1 MALVTRRYYLVGP
14 TVDNLIRYVDPTA
27 FPAATYPTPTIDITI
42 DNTVADIIATLDEYM
57 ALQGYEFGASSPII
71 PPAAGSEVL
80 TFRPGSGLSGPNVFD
95 DFNALYLV
103 FDFLRT
109 TAQISGKFKIIFDD
123 QNVGGPGSTVVL
135 DSGPGVITYDFL
147 YAELIGVH
155 EDVNVLLDIQDGGG
169 ELDSLTII
177 NALWFEGLTI
187 RATGQDTAFD
197 ALAGQTFTLTRTVFL
212 GGGGEYVMDFLGVG
226 TECVIHLNDESQIL
240 RADGAGNPT
249 VFPAGTAAIRINT
262 STVTVHANGANCQ
275 VNGNAFITGGGG
287 VLVALV
293 NSSSARFNFDQSDV
307 GGVTGTMSS
316 AAGYWTR
323 GPAFP
328 VTDPN
333 GNLTATNGTLVSDE
347 STGLIWRN
355 TDGAT
360 AWSIADTSTSVAV
373 AVIFDDAV
381 PADKVNIRSD
391 RASNQS
397 AIDNTKTQITNLG
410 SQDGL
415 WNGAAVGATAQAA
428 TISGGDDNEAT
439 NDYATVAGG
448 AGNSATGYA
457 SAVSGGYLNQAT
469 AEGACVPGGEENL
482 ASGEGSCALGVICQA
497 TDTYA
502 FAQGVFSNATN
513 SNAIAMGQTCDA
525 TGDSAAAI
533 GAALLASGVAAF
545 ACGSNNDSTGDFS
558 FSAGNGCTAQ
568 GDYSQAMGSSC
579 FADGFYSHA
588 QGASTQTTDDFAHA
602 QNFGTTAGFGGHAE
616 GDSCSTTGEF
626 AHAEGRLSVGTGK
639 RSHAQGIQ
647 AVALR
652 ESQDA
657 VAGGAF
663 AVAGDAQTSMLV
675 LRGSTPGAAI
685 NESVELKY
693 GAVFDQQLIL
703 EDGKSYDFR
712 VRVSVGGTQAGPVR
726 RSRTIEITFNVRR
739 DAGVSVITAIGPGS
753 AFGDASTATWILTPT
768 IGVVPDRV
776 VLTFN
781 TGAGVASACKVAA
794 RVEFT
799 EVQY

>member
-1 MALVTRRYYLVGP
+1 MALVTRRYNLVGP
-14 TVDNLIRYVDPTA
+14 TAGNLVRYVDPTA
-27 FPAATYPTPTIDITI
+27 VPSATYPTPTIDITI
-42 DNTVADIIATLDEYM
+42 DNTVADIITTLDEYM
-57 ALQGYEFGASSPII
+57 ALQGYEFGPSVPVV
-71 PPAAGSEVL
+71 PAIGSNVL

-95 DFNALYLV
+95 NFDALYLV

-109 TAQISGKFKIIFDD
+109 SAQLSGKFKIIFDD
-123 QNVGGPGSTVVL
+123 AFGSPVLLVPTTPGP
-135 DSGPGVITYDFL
+135 ITWDFL

-155 EDVNVLLDIQDGGG
+155 EDANVDLSIKETGS

-177 NALWFEGLTI
+177 NALWWEGLNVTC
-187 RATGQDTAFD
+187 D
-197 ALAGQTFTLTRTVFL
+197 AGVHHNAQPGQTFTLTRTTFSGA
-212 GGGGEYVMDFLGVG
+212 GGNYCLNFIGAAG
-226 TECVIHLNDESQIL
+226 CVVHLNDESQLL
-240 RADGAGNPT
+240 RSG
-249 VFPAGTAAIRINT
+249 VFPAGLAAIRILT
-262 STVTVHANGANCQ
+262 DLTVHVNGANTK
-275 VNGNAFITGGGG
+275 VNANAFTQGAPSTVFAFI
-287 VLVALV
+287 
-293 NSSSARFNFDQSDV
+293 NSSSARFDFDQADV
-307 GGVTGTMSS
+307 SVLNATMST
-316 AAGYWTR
+316 AAGYWTA
-323 GPAFP
+323 GPPFTA
-328 VTDPN
+328 TDPN
-333 GNLTATNGTLVSDE
+333 GLLTATKGTLISDE

-360 AWSIADTSTSVAV
+360 AWSIADTSTPVEV

-428 TISGGDDNEAT
+428 TIGGGDDNEAT

-457 SAVSGGYLNQAT
+457 AAVSGGYLNQAT

-482 ASGEGSCALGVICQA
+482 ASGEGSCAFGVINTA
-497 TDTYA
+497 TDFYA

-513 SNAIAMGQTCDA
+513 SNAMAMGQSCDA

-533 GAALLASGVAAF
+533 GAALLSSGTASF
-545 ACGSNNDSTGDFS
+545 ACCSNNDSTGDFS
-558 FSAGNGCTAQ
+558 FTAGNGCTAQ
-568 GDYSQAMGSSC
+568 GDYSQAMGSGC

-602 QNFGTTAGFGGHAE
+602 QNFNTVAGFGGHAE
-616 GDSCSTTGEF
+616 GDSCSTTGDF
-626 AHAEGRLSVGTGK
+626 AHAEGRLSVGTGN

-675 LRGSTPGAAI
+675 LRGTTPGLAPG
-685 NESVELKY
+685 ESVELLF
-693 GAVFDQQLIL
+693 GAAFDQQLVL
-703 EDGKSYDFR
+703 ENGKSYDFR
-712 VRVSVGGTQAGPVR
+712 VRASVGGVQGGPVR
-726 RSRTIEITFNVRR
+726 RSRSIEISFNVRR
-739 DAGVSVITAIGPGS
+739 DAGLSVITAIGPGS
-753 AFGDASTATWILTPT
+753 AYGDASTATWILTPT
-768 IGVVPDRV
+768 IGVAPDRV
-776 VLTFN
+776 VLTFA
-781 TGAGVASACKVAA
+781 TGAGVASACKVSA